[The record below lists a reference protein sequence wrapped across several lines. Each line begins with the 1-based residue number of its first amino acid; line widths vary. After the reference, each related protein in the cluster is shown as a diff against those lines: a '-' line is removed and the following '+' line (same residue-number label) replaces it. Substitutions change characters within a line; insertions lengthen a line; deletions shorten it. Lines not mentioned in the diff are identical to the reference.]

1 MAVIRSGRE
10 LLAATRAAGGKH
22 LAAADS
28 GRAGAEA
35 VAAGA
40 DKVAGLEGA
49 LHDNLENRIK
59 RAAAE
64 ATASQ
69 GRAVKRPRAVS
80 QGIRVRRKLAQST
93 IFRAI
98 KRAGGPVDQ
107 TVCSQLRA
115 GLTYAHLPNSFFST
129 VRDPRGI
136 T

>member
-1 MAVIRSGRE
+1 MIRSGRE

-35 VAAGA
+35 VAASA

-59 RAAAE
+59 RAAAK

-69 GRAVKRPRAVS
+69 GRAVKRGWAVS
-80 QGIRVRRKLAQST
+80 QGIRAQFRLT
-93 IFRAI
+93 QRAI
-98 KRAGGPVDQ
+98 SAPLSHFALLKAAELVM
-107 TVCSQLRA
+107 V
-115 GLTYAHLPNSFFST
+115 
-129 VRDPRGI
+129 
-136 T
+136 